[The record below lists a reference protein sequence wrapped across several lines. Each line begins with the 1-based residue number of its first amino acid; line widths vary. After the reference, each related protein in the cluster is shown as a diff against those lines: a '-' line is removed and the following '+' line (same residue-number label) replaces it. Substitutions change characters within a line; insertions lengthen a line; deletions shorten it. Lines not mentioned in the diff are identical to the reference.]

1 MEMLKIQ
8 EKSSNRGSIA
18 FSWWEVE
25 KEGLGQN
32 PMRLRLEIFFLRS
45 GKRMLRPDQQMCLAT
60 EDGVRSFD
68 ITVKRMEDV
77 FLRHVSNF
85 QGMLRALQRLVG
97 LLKTEG
103 KSVKFASEL
112 TAPNSVF
119 SKVVYQ

>member
-1 MEMLKIQ
+1 
-8 EKSSNRGSIA
+8 
-18 FSWWEVE
+18 
-25 KEGLGQN
+25 
-32 PMRLRLEIFFLRS
+32 
-45 GKRMLRPDQQMCLAT
+45 MLRPDQQMCLAT